1 MIETR
6 DTLMDITVS
15 EATYNR
21 LAALASGFETP
32 EAVINRLI
40 DANEIGQTKK
50 PELLFNPANE
60 DEFKQALLVS
70 KQARVEL
77 FRQDGTSEEGIWKVR
92 TLSEQSSVRANLW
105 SGYLRNWKDKGIV
118 RAVFTVLP
126 A

>member
-1 MIETR
+1 
-6 DTLMDITVS
+6 MDITIS

-40 DANEIGQTKK
+40 DAIDSDQAKK
-50 PELLFNPANE
+50 PELFFNPTNE
-60 DEFKQALLVS
+60 DEFKKALLVS

-77 FRQDGTSEEGIWKVR
+77 FKQDGSSEEGIWKVR
-92 TLSEQSSVRANLW
+92 ALSEHSSVRANLW
-105 SGYLRNWKDKGIV
+105 SGYLRNWTEKGIV